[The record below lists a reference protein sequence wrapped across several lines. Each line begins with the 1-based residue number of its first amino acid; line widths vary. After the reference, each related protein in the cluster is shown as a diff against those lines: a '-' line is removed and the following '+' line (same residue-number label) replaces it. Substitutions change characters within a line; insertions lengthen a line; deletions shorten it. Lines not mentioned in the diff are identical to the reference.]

1 MSHVAEEDPF
11 LRERNG
17 KDDHGIMAPHLW
29 AALGVAYVILG
40 LVQFFLATF
49 YRWWLGAAL
58 GFGLAKMGTT
68 LIGIGVTG
76 GRQPP
81 LPPGSSFGARMR
93 HMAGAIV
100 LWGSTKFQ
108 KLFYALRWPVLG
120 YGVFVVLLITIRL
133 NSPDPIMDAFPESCG
148 GNHLG
153 CSRVAEHHPQAPK
166 GLEPLYLS
174 SSLNVTQAAVEAWI
188 NDQVG
193 ARVLASSPGFVHAR
207 VVTPVWGFADDFMVS
222 LRCSGDSEKALVE
235 AQGQL
240 RIGKSDLGVNGRR
253 NRQFFTWLAQKPLPA
268 GSCS

>member
-1 MSHVAEEDPF
+1 MSQAAEEDPF

-17 KDDHGIMAPHLW
+17 KDDHTTMHPRLW
-29 AALGVAYVILG
+29 GALGVAYVILG
-40 LVQFFLATF
+40 IVQISLATLWRSWF
-49 YRWWLGAAL
+49 GAAV

-76 GRQPP
+76 GRQSP
-81 LPPGSSFGARMR
+81 LAPGASLGARWR

-120 YGVFVVLLITIRL
+120 YGAFVALLITIRL
-133 NSPDPIMDAFPESCG
+133 NSPDLRIESFPENCG
-148 GNHLG
+148 GNFLG
-153 CSRVAEHHPQAPK
+153 CNRVAEHNPQAAK
-166 GLEPLYLS
+166 DLHPLHLAA
-174 SSLNVTQAAVEAWI
+174 SLNATQAAVEAWI
-188 NDQVG
+188 NGQAG
-193 ARVLASSPGFVHAR
+193 ARVITSSPGFVHAR
-207 VVTPVWGFADDFMVS
+207 VVTPIWGFADDFMVS
-222 LRCSGDSEKALVE
+222 LKCSGDPEKVLVE

-253 NRQFFTWLAQKPLPA
+253 NRRFFNWLALKSLPE

>member
-1 MSHVAEEDPF
+1 MSHSAEEDPF

-29 AALGVAYVILG
+29 AALGVVYIILG
-40 LVQFFLATF
+40 LVQISLASIW
-49 YRWWLGAAL
+49 RWWFGAAV

-81 LPPGSSFGARMR
+81 LPPGASFGGRMR
-93 HMAGAIV
+93 HMAGAVV

-120 YGVFVVLLITIRL
+120 YGAFVALLITIRL
-133 NSPDPIMDAFPESCG
+133 NSPDPKMNAFPDSCN
-148 GNHLG
+148 GNYLG
-153 CSRVAEHHPQAPK
+153 CSRVAEHHIQAPK
-166 GLEPLYLS
+166 GLEPLRLS
-174 SSLNVTQAAVEAWI
+174 SSLNATQMAVEAWI
-188 NDQVG
+188 NGQVG

-207 VVTPVWGFADDFMVS
+207 VVTPVWGFADDFMVR
-222 LRCSGDSEKALVE
+222 LRCDSESERVLVE

-253 NRQFFTWLAQKPLPA
+253 NRQFFTWLAQKPLPE
-268 GSCS
+268 GHCN